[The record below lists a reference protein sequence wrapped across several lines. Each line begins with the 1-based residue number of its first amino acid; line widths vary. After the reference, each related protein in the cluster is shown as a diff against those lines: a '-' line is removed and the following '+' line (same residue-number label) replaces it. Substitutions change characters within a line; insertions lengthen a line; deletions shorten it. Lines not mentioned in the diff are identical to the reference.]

1 MLHAIQR
8 SAYER
13 VMFAPIWQLAFLNAE
28 GPRIADSSLGRIDGH
43 PYSAPYEDVRLKSGA

>member
-13 VMFAPIWQLAFLNAE
+13 VMFAPIWQVAQFN
-28 GPRIADSSLGRIDGH
+28 GVLGLISPG
-43 PYSAPYEDVRLKSGA
+43 SA